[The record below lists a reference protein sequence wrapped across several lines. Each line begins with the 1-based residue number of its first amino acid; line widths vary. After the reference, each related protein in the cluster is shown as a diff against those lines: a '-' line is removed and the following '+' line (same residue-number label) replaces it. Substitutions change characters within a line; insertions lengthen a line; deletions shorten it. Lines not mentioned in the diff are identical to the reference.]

1 MTDSSGYPAGQEEQ
15 SSSILGSLPLIL
27 WQRKW
32 FVIVPAVIIALAA
45 TAAAFL
51 LPRSYQSSALLLV
64 ESQNLP
70 GGTTNGPVDEVI
82 DRRIAKIRQQILAR
96 PDLVELI
103 QTNNLYN
110 AASRSEPLST
120 LVEKMRSATDISAVD
135 ANISRGQGS
144 SGAGSIAFSLT
155 FDYPRAPEAQLV
167 AQTFVDRLLKLDA
180 SESQSR
186 AQTNVRFLED
196 QQTSLQGQVD
206 AIEQQ
211 VNRVTG
217 QNGAALSSGAG
228 MGMIQIGGGDFD
240 GQIAALRRENLQLQ
254 TQIGKTGVGRDAGVA
269 SAEATLAALRAQ
281 YSDDYPDVKLAE
293 TRLAAAKTAASKFQN
308 DNVTSTVQ
316 KQISAN
322 DKAISDLTSARNQSQ
337 GRAATMAAA
346 QARGPVVAQQVQQLQ
361 ARAEQIRTDLGKVTS
376 NLLNAKSVAKLTEE
390 QRGERLTLIDPPVT
404 PDRPTKPNRPVWV
417 IGGIVGGLL
426 VGFALALLVELIH
439 RPIRNVGML
448 TNITGVPPLAVVPV
462 LSRKRVRTADRR
474 WSLGWFTRKK
484 KIDQLIEDEGQH
496 A

>member
-1 MTDSSGYPAGQEEQ
+1 MTDSSGYPAGQEDQ
-15 SSSILGSLPLIL
+15 SSGIIGSLPLIL

-32 FVIVPAVIIALAA
+32 YVIVPAAIIALVA

-51 LPRSYQSSALLLV
+51 LPRTYQSSAILLV

-70 GGTTNGPVDEVI
+70 GSTTNGPVGEVI

-110 AASRSEPLST
+110 AASRSEPLSK
-120 LVEKMRSATDISAVD
+120 LVDKMRDATELSAVD
-135 ANISRGQGS
+135 ADITRGGQGQ
-144 SGAGSIAFSLT
+144 SGGSIAFSLT

-180 SESQSR
+180 SESQAQ

-196 QQTSLQGQVD
+196 QQSNLQSQVD
-206 AIEQQ
+206 AIELQ
-211 VNRVTG
+211 VNRITG

-228 MGMIQIGGGDFD
+228 MGMITIGGGDFD

-254 TQIGKTGVGRDAGVA
+254 TQTGTAGVGRDAGVVA
-269 SAEATLAALRAQ
+269 AEAQLAAVKAQ
-281 YSDDYPDVKLAE
+281 YSDDHPDVKLAE
-293 TRLAAAKTAASKFQN
+293 SRLAAAKTAASQFQTN
-308 DNVTSTVQ
+308 NVASTVQ
-316 KQISAN
+316 KQIAQN
-322 DKAISDLTSARNQSQ
+322 NEAIAQLTNARSQSQ
-337 GRAATMAAA
+337 GRAAQMAAA

-361 ARAEQIRTDLGKVTS
+361 ARADQIRTDLGKVTS
-376 NLLNAKSVAKLTEE
+376 NLLNARSMAKLTEE

-426 VGFALALLVELIH
+426 VGIALAFLIELIH
-439 RPIRNVGML
+439 RPIRSVGTL
-448 TNITGVPPLAVVPV
+448 TSITGVPPLAVVPV
-462 LSRKRVRTADRR
+462 LSKKRARTGKR
-474 WSLGWFTRKK
+474 WTWRKK
-484 KIDQLIEDEGQH
+484 PKPTEQPIEDEGQY